1 MSQKQHEVSHRSFS
15 ETQQGKEGCVRLA
28 DVEIGRMQKS
38 FYMRNV
44 ESRTSIKVKRKTGSS
59 SVKNIQKFSGDTINL
74 GT

>member
-1 MSQKQHEVSHRSFS
+1 
-15 ETQQGKEGCVRLA
+15 
-28 DVEIGRMQKS
+28 MQES

-44 ESRTSIKVKRKTGSS
+44 ESRTSIKVKRKIGSS